1 MLLKTA
7 SKKLFLCLELELP
20 GARVAWSQSRL
31 RYFGLQESELPKKV
45 VAPQFA
51 V

>member
-1 MLLKTA
+1 MSGA
-7 SKKLFLCLELELP
+7 RAARSQSCPELELP